1 MNKMNIIPVFVPHQG
16 CPHDCVFCNQ
26 RKITSVER
34 KLNREEILSY
44 IDEYISYFKEPE
56 NLQIAFFGGSF
67 TAINRDL
74 MVEYLE
80 IAKLYID
87 RGIVSSVRLSTR
99 PDNISEEI
107 LDILKKYKVEVIEL
121 GVQSMKDEVLEANER
136 EHTVK
141 AVYKSVDLIKTYG
154 FTLGLQ
160 MMTNLYKDSFED
172 DMETARK
179 IIELKPDFVRIYPT
193 LTIKETKLAYLYE
206 IGLYRPL
213 SLEESVAQTSTI
225 YKLFKEA
232 KITVIRIGLQATED
246 LNDRENVIAGPYHPA
261 YRSLVE
267 SKIYREKI
275 EERLDKKENVK
286 KLTIYANPKDI
297 SNIVGDRGRNRDFLK
312 NHYDIKD
319 LSFKAKDLDQGKI
332 LLDKDGHIFEI

>member
-1 MNKMNIIPVFVPHQG
+1 MNKKNIIPVFVPHQG

-26 RKITSVER
+26 RKITSVEK

-74 MVEYLE
+74 MIEYLE

-87 RGIVSSVRLSTR
+87 KGLVSSVRLSTR

-107 LDILKKYKVEVIEL
+107 LAILKEYKVEVIEL
-121 GVQSMKDEVLEANER
+121 GVQSMKDEVLKANER
-136 EHTVK
+136 EHTVE
-141 AVYKSVDLIKTYG
+141 AVYKSVDLIKAYG

-160 MMTNLYKDSFED
+160 MMTNLYEDSFQD
-172 DMETARK
+172 DLETARK
-179 IIELKPDFVRIYPT
+179 IIGLSPDFVRIYPT
-193 LTIKETKLAYLYE
+193 LTIKDTKLAHLYE
-206 IGLYRPL
+206 SGLYRPL
-213 SLEESVAQTSTI
+213 SLDESVAQTSAI

-232 KITVIRIGLQATED
+232 NIRVIRIGLQATED
-246 LNDRENVIAGPYHPA
+246 LNDQENVLAGPFHPA
-261 YRSLVE
+261 YRALVE
-267 SKIYREKI
+267 SKIYRERI
-275 EERLDKKENVK
+275 ENGLDKKEKVK

-297 SNIVGDRGRNRDFLK
+297 SDIVGDRGSNRDFLK
-312 NHYDIKD
+312 SHYNLGE
-319 LSFKAKDLDQGKI
+319 LSFKPINIDQGKMI
-332 LLDKDGHIFEI
+332 LDKDGLRIYI